1 MIKNDLKNIVF
12 FKYYK
17 MEQNN
22 IPILTIGDNQSFTI
36 IELIDINTSLKIKV
50 RLSSNDINLIQ
61 EKYNRI
67 KKLVNNPIIIIN
79 FPISDISYN
88 LDTIMQFYLNLNRYI
103 G

>member
-1 MIKNDLKNIVF
+1 M
-12 FKYYK
+12 
-17 MEQNN
+17 
-22 IPILTIGDNQSFTI
+22 
-36 IELIDINTSLKIKV
+36 
-50 RLSSNDINLIQ
+50 NLIQ

-88 LDTIMQFYLNLNRYI
+88 LDTIMQFYLNLNCYI

>member
-1 MIKNDLKNIVF
+1 
-12 FKYYK
+12 

>member
-1 MIKNDLKNIVF
+1 MIKNELKNIVF
-12 FKYYK
+12 FNYYK

-22 IPILTIGDNQSFTI
+22 IQILTIGDSKSFTI
-36 IELIDINTSLKIKV
+36 IELIDINTSLKIKI
-50 RLSSNDINLIQ
+50 RWSSNDINLIQ

-88 LDTIMQFYLNLNRYI
+88 LDRIMQFYQSAI
-103 G
+103 V

>member
-1 MIKNDLKNIVF
+1 
-12 FKYYK
+12 

-22 IPILTIGDNQSFTI
+22 IPILTIGESQSFTI

-50 RLSSNDINLIQ
+50 RWSSNDINLIQ

-88 LDTIMQFYLNLNRYI
+88 LDRIMQFYQSAI
-103 G
+103 V